1 VSDTVVAT
9 WTRPH
14 AGLSKKGKMRF
25 TAKDRESMGDDFE
38 AVVVVTLGAFME
50 RRRRESDK
58 SSSSN
63 TSAVFAMTSFANP

>member
-1 VSDTVVAT
+1 
-9 WTRPH
+9 
-14 AGLSKKGKMRF
+14 
-25 TAKDRESMGDDFE
+25 
-38 AVVVVTLGAFME
+38 ME